1 MCDWFGRPKK
11 LLRYLPGGLQSSVM
25 NIFRLPLNVLVVVGT
40 RITDVA
46 APETVFVVIAAWF
59 LTSAVLQLRLS
70 AYAAGAA
77 SAVAA
82 AEDGKRRKAK
92 SD

>member
-1 MCDWFGRPKK
+1 
-11 LLRYLPGGLQSSVM
+11 M

-40 RITDVA
+40 RVTDIA
-46 APETVFVVIAAWF
+46 EPETVFMVIASWF

-70 AYAAGAA
+70 AYANAAAAGAA
-77 SAVAA
+77 VGSGV
-82 AEDGKRRKAK
+82 DGERRKTK

>member
-1 MCDWFGRPKK
+1 MADRRQKIK
-11 LLRYLPGGLQSSVM
+11 NRYLPGGLQSSVM

-40 RITDVA
+40 RVTDIA
-46 APETVFVVIAAWF
+46 APETVFVVIASWF

-70 AYAAGAA
+70 AYASTA
-77 SAVAA
+77 AA
-82 AEDGKRRKAK
+82 AEDGDGERRKAK